1 MLMFRGPTLKNTYL
15 LEFHPSLGLVCLIP
29 KALEYTYQEFY
40 SICRPKTA
48 SKASNLEKQVLQL
61 VVDEWLTMEKTETFY
76 SSQIQKD
83 LFAEVLLEDPVLV
96 QEIAL
101 SLLEVGADEEK
112 KTDSENQLFILDS
125 FSMML
130 ELATLCHRLIEVAT
144 ESARLARF
152 YKAFAIEAGF
162 GEFHLYLRPTH
173 FESASHKE
181 KADHLPPIFITS
193 LLEDDSCVDRYIPS
207 SLPLSI
213 QEIDSHIGKLS
224 FRTRDDVMQL
234 LCPSGIRNTQLILA
248 CQVIQKNALLAAVQQ
263 ASFCYLVQPPH
274 APDIKMTLLS
284 SHTFFSLIRLP
295 EAFISV
301 QLEKRGPDRTLNTF
315 TEKREAL
322 GSRLQ
327 NPDEVLKLKRDVIVE
342 YCHKVNQRVSQHAL
356 RGQLIGYYNSL
367 RSLLD
372 DFPIIRDKY
381 FIIGLPQGKKEEQ
394 DLKKNLAADPRFVL
408 CLQAC
413 SWGPESSVSAYHPE
427 KRHLSGFLRSFHPRP
442 RFLLSPDGLA
452 FLNLWFIP
460 HPTEALILFKMLPEK
475 AVLRALH
482 LSLEIV
488 GAFHDVVS
496 CLLAFAQLGNSPN
509 CFCALNPEPLTPDW
523 GGTDRIRTE
532 LQEIQKMIDS
542 LQNPLDPSE
551 VAQLL
556 AVHREVILLQFDA
569 AIRHR
574 LRETFLSSGNVSAYH
589 VTDRIYHALP
599 PLSNSAI
606 QSAFASQLR
615 VPQLLDPQSCRLCLY
630 CLRDADRRVAHGE
643 LVAMQFLMEDV
654 LQNSYGC
661 AVEDHADCQASLAK
675 SKQVPLTTLFGIVQ
689 LLCRTPIS
697 FCNQISVNISDLD
710 LSKTFPRDFQ
720 QNLAET
726 DHSSANW
733 LQNSKKTS
741 KLLLRH
747 HDPVISCNLLRS
759 FLILWKQLE
768 ILKVEWGRLKLRT
781 EDINTVPIYKEFCE
795 QYGYLCMKALEN
807 TVVMQQSTEEA
818 MLSRPVP
825 IRPRHF
831 RLTSLNRSQKIC
843 VCSKELL
850 SDLLHS
856 GLHLFVSQC
865 YLPCITS
872 RSEGAQS
879 NAGGPRSLPLFYKL
893 CPGSSSGAEQGWV
906 AGGLGVTGASSPC
919 RVSNSLCFHH
929 GAGQLWES
937 PSLSVSQPLCTQS
950 FPVVMPGIGLS
961 SYCLPGGKLQKL
973 LESLEIH
980 MIHDVQK
987 KINQEMTLV
996 TSERARQDSSL
1007 PTELWKHRVMQENFS
1022 VVRPQI
1028 VETFVPRLMEN
1039 YQESDREVTF
1049 TKSHLQQCLT
1059 ILGCDIMARERSNFE
1074 TYSMVNEN
1082 ILQQQHRLLYQKEQ
1096 ELHAV
1101 EEGGN
1106 QSDMALTQIVGLCRG
1121 MIMEIVSQ
1129 SPAPDLEEEN
1139 LGLKERIRKEVR
1151 DEYGSLVRNLFVTCV
1166 HLKGKLDVY
1175 RLSIEQ
1181 RMFEIISEVRREGTD
1196 NMIDLKKKFGSTK
1209 NNGDLKERL
1218 SKVNIREV
1226 ELGSEEQEQLQLL
1239 RDENIRL
1246 SKLVCKLKALNCW
1259 KQTTQKAQL
1268 SAKLRDAEKEALQN
1282 KKECLNAKMM
1292 AEQEVTIS
1300 GSAHVCKES
1309 SCKISVTYLGRNVSE
1324 FDKTHLVNNDVGRA
1338 GVQNHTDSSK
1348 QMLLEVVQRKTQ
1360 EAKKRQVPSVMKA
1373 ENIEKMLEGME
1384 EKEQR
1389 VNCLT
1394 KEAEISSKTCHL
1406 QQKGVKK
1413 ELQQIRSQ
1421 LTQECSLKWEAFQQ
1435 VDELQCQVYDL
1446 EAAVSQRNATAGS
1459 AAQVQSNKLSGS
1471 TQHGDY
1477 QQHPLNFDPRSSKG
1491 IGGNTQR
1498 PKTVPSR
1505 WKERTADRLSPH
1517 LNEKS
1522 LPNVFMQ
1529 LRKQRLV

>member
-1 MLMFRGPTLKNTYL
+1 
-15 LEFHPSLGLVCLIP
+15 
-29 KALEYTYQEFY
+29 
-40 SICRPKTA
+40 
-48 SKASNLEKQVLQL
+48 
-61 VVDEWLTMEKTETFY
+61 
-76 SSQIQKD
+76 
-83 LFAEVLLEDPVLV
+83 LFVH
-96 QEIAL
+96 L
-101 SLLEVGADEEK
+101 S
-112 KTDSENQLFILDS
+112 
-125 FSMML
+125 
-130 ELATLCHRLIEVAT
+130 
-144 ESARLARF
+144 
-152 YKAFAIEAGF
+152 
-162 GEFHLYLRPTH
+162 
-173 FESASHKE
+173 
-181 KADHLPPIFITS
+181 
-193 LLEDDSCVDRYIPS
+193 
-207 SLPLSI
+207 
-213 QEIDSHIGKLS
+213 
-224 FRTRDDVMQL
+224 
-234 LCPSGIRNTQLILA
+234 
-248 CQVIQKNALLAAVQQ
+248 
-263 ASFCYLVQPPH
+263 
-274 APDIKMTLLS
+274 
-284 SHTFFSLIRLP
+284 
-295 EAFISV
+295 
-301 QLEKRGPDRTLNTF
+301 
-315 TEKREAL
+315 
-322 GSRLQ
+322 
-327 NPDEVLKLKRDVIVE
+327 
-342 YCHKVNQRVSQHAL
+342 
-356 RGQLIGYYNSL
+356 
-367 RSLLD
+367 
-372 DFPIIRDKY
+372 
-381 FIIGLPQGKKEEQ
+381 
-394 DLKKNLAADPRFVL
+394 
-408 CLQAC
+408 CLQA
-413 SWGPESSVSAYHPE
+413 A
-427 KRHLSGFLRSFHPRP
+427 
-442 RFLLSPDGLA
+442 
-452 FLNLWFIP
+452 
-460 HPTEALILFKMLPEK
+460 
-475 AVLRALH
+475 LRALH

-496 CLLAFAQLGNSPN
+496 YLLAFARLGNSPN

-523 GGTDRIRTE
+523 GGTDRVGAE

-556 AVHREVILLQFDA
+556 AVHREVIFLQFDA

-574 LRETFLSSGNVSAYH
+574 LQETFLSSGNVSAYQS

-615 VPQLLDPQSCRLCLY
+615 LPGLLDPQSCRTLMHFPWRTFLMDGGLFPVSINNTININYNMQLCL
-630 CLRDADRRVAHGE
+630 CSLRDADRRVAHGE

-661 AVEDHADCQASLAK
+661 AVEDHADCRASLAK
-675 SKQVPLTTLFGIVQ
+675 SKQ
-689 LLCRTPIS
+689 
-697 FCNQISVNISDLD
+697 
-710 LSKTFPRDFQ
+710 

-726 DHSSANW
+726 GHSSANW

-747 HDPVISCNLLRS
+747 HDPVISCSLLRS

-768 ILKVEWGRLKLRT
+768 VLKAEWGRLKLRT
-781 EDINTVPIYKEFCE
+781 EDISTVPLYKEFCE
-795 QYGYLCMKALEN
+795 QYGADILYPAMKAIVRQ
-807 TVVMQQSTEEA
+807 TGTEE
-818 MLSRPVP
+818 
-825 IRPRHF
+825 
-831 RLTSLNRSQKIC
+831 
-843 VCSKELL
+843 
-850 SDLLHS
+850 
-856 GLHLFVSQC
+856 
-865 YLPCITS
+865 
-872 RSEGAQS
+872 
-879 NAGGPRSLPLFYKL
+879 
-893 CPGSSSGAEQGWV
+893 
-906 AGGLGVTGASSPC
+906 GLGEPVTSTQHVLPPRGASEIEMK
-919 RVSNSLCFHH
+919 VY
-929 GAGQLWES
+929 Q
-937 PSLSVSQPLCTQS
+937 
-950 FPVVMPGIGLS
+950 
-961 SYCLPGGKLQKL
+961 LQKL

-1028 VETFVPRLMEN
+1028 VETFVQRLMEN
-1039 YQESDREVTF
+1039 YQESDTEVTF

-1059 ILGCDIMARERSNFE
+1059 ILGCDIMARECSNFE
-1074 TYSMVNEN
+1074 TYSMFHEN

-1106 QSDMALTQIVGLCRG
+1106 QSDMALTQIVGLCHG
-1121 MIMEIVSQ
+1121 MIVEITALRAQ
-1129 SPAPDLEEEN
+1129 LADLEEEN
-1139 LGLKERIRKEVR
+1139 LGLKEKIRKEVR

-1181 RMFEIISEVRREGTD
+1181 RMFEIISKVRREGVD

-1218 SKVNIREV
+1218 SK
-1226 ELGSEEQEQLQLL
+1226 EQLQLL
-1239 RDENIRL
+1239 WDENIRL

-1268 SAKLRDAEKEALQN
+1268 SAKLRDAAKEALQN
-1282 KKECLNAKMM
+1282 NAKMM
-1292 AEQEVTIS
+1292 AEQEVTLLQDQLM
-1300 GSAHVCKES
+1300 
-1309 SCKISVTYLGRNVSE
+1309 SVRKALAKSRADN
-1324 FDKTHLVNNDVGRA
+1324 DKLKKQRHE
-1338 GVQNHTDSSK
+1338 QK

-1360 EAKKRQVPSVMKA
+1360 EAKKRQVPSAMKA

-1394 KEAEISSKTCHL
+1394 KEAEKSSKTCHL

-1477 QQHPLNFDPRSSKG
+1477 QQHPLNFDPRSSNETE
-1491 IGGNTQR
+1491 GNTQR

-1505 WKERTADRLSPH
+1505 WKERTADRLLPH

-1522 LPNVFMQ
+1522 
-1529 LRKQRLV
+1529 